1 MTAPPDAADRTAR
14 PLVNR
19 ARVDRIRVAAQGFGG
34 NLAAMV
40 LPNIGAFIAWGLLTA
55 LFTPT
60 GWLPNPTL
68 AALVKP
74 TITYLLPMLVGAS
87 GGRLVHGQR
96 GAVVGAVATFGLV
109 VGTDVPVFFGAMLV
123 GPLAA
128 WLLREIDRVLGAR
141 VRPGFRMLVDNY
153 SCGVLG
159 GVLAVVGMLVVGPA
173 VEAATLWLGNGVQ
186 LLVDRHVLPLTAAI
200 IEPAKVLFLNNA
212 VNHGVL
218 GPIGAAQVAEHGK
231 AIEFLMETNPGPG
244 LGVLLAC
251 LMFGPRSMR
260 PTAPGAIVIHFFGG
274 IHEMYFPYV
283 LARPRLVLAAIAG
296 GAAGILMSVIT
307 DAGTIATPS
316 PGSII
321 AVLAVTPKGGYLGVL
336 TAVAVAAATSFAVGS
351 ALLGFGR
358 MDRETAAVGPRAA
371 DAEA

>member
-1 MTAPPDAADRTAR
+1 MTAPPDVADRTADSR
-14 PLVNR
+14 I
-19 ARVDRIRVAAQGFGG
+19 ARIRVAAQRFGG
-34 NLAAMV
+34 SLAAMV
-40 LPNIGAFIAWGLLTA
+40 MPNIGAFIAWGLLTA
-55 LFTPT
+55 LFAPN
-60 GWLPNPTL
+60 GWLPDPTL

-74 TITYLLPMLVGAS
+74 AITYLLPVLIGAS
-87 GGRLVHGQR
+87 GGRLVHGHR
-96 GAVVGAVATFGLV
+96 GAVVGAVATIGLA
-109 VGTDVPVFFGAMLV
+109 VGTAVPVFFGAMIV

-128 WLLREIDRVLGAR
+128 YLLRAFDRTLGSR

-153 SCGVLG
+153 SSGVLG
-159 GVLAVVGMLVVGPA
+159 GAMAVAGMVVVGPA
-173 VEAATLWLGNGVQ
+173 VQAVTVWLGNGVQ
-186 LLVDRHVLPLTAAI
+186 LLLDHHVLPLASAV

-218 GPIGAAQVAEHGK
+218 GPIGAAQAAAHGK

-251 LMFGPRSMR
+251 LVFGPRSMR
-260 PTAPGAIVIHFFGG
+260 PTVPGAIVIHFFGG
-274 IHEMYFPYV
+274 IHEIYFPYV
-283 LARPRLVLAAIAG
+283 LARPRLLLAAIAG
-296 GAAGILMSVIT
+296 GAVGILTLVIT

-336 TAVAVAAATSFAVGS
+336 AGVTVAAATSFAVGS

-358 MDRETAAVGPRAA
+358 AERNTDDTDLRECRRA
-371 DAEA
+371 DD